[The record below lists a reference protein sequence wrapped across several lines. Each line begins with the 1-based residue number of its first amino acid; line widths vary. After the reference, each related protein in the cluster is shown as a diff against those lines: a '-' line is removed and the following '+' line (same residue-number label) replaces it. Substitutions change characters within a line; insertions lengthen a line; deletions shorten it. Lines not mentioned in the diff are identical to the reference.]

1 MTQKSE
7 AQKGNITPE
16 MEAVAH
22 DENINVNKLAK
33 LIADGRV
40 VIPKNINGHSK
51 ACGIGDGLKTKINAN
66 IGSSSKIDD
75 IELEVNKAKLAQ
87 EYGADAL
94 MDLSTGSDLTT
105 FRKKIMDA
113 VDITIGTVPIYE
125 AGVIT
130 LNKNKEIIDMDA
142 DDLFKAIENQAKE
155 FGALSNYKN
164 RNGRAPLSDSSR
176 KDAYRAIE
184 DKYGVKRDQSVPF
197 YKTGNW
203 EVPERYG
210 RDGALVSVI
219 RDSAGFL
226 LVTPSSFG
234 GEWWVPEKYVDR
246 LGGADFRKL
255 IFIDR
260 TNQNLATLEQG
271 DSTWLVRSMNP
282 ITTGLHRPPYKRE
295 TPPGVYVIRR
305 KLEAM
310 PFLRDGS
317 IEPGGFA
324 PWASRFSG
332 GAYLH
337 GVPVNY
343 PDSVVL
349 EYSGTL
355 GTTPRSHMCVRNATS
370 HAKFIYDWAPISE
383 ALVIVFD

>member
-1 MTQKSE
+1 M
-7 AQKGNITPE
+7 
-16 MEAVAH
+16 
-22 DENINVNKLAK
+22 
-33 LIADGRV
+33 
-40 VIPKNINGHSK
+40 
-51 ACGIGDGLKTKINAN
+51 
-66 IGSSSKIDD
+66 
-75 IELEVNKAKLAQ
+75 
-87 EYGADAL
+87 
-94 MDLSTGSDLTT
+94 
-105 FRKKIMDA
+105 
-113 VDITIGTVPIYE
+113 
-125 AGVIT
+125 
-130 LNKNKEIIDMDA
+130 
-142 DDLFKAIENQAKE
+142 
-155 FGALSNYKN
+155 
-164 RNGRAPLSDSSR
+164 
-176 KDAYRAIE
+176 
-184 DKYGVKRDQSVPF
+184 KRDQSVPF

-271 DSTWLVRSMNP
+271 DSPWLVRSMNP

-305 KLEAM
+305 
-310 PFLRDGS
+310 
-317 IEPGGFA
+317 A

>member
-1 MTQKSE
+1 M
-7 AQKGNITPE
+7 
-16 MEAVAH
+16 
-22 DENINVNKLAK
+22 
-33 LIADGRV
+33 
-40 VIPKNINGHSK
+40 
-51 ACGIGDGLKTKINAN
+51 C
-66 IGSSSKIDD
+66 SS
-75 IELEVNKAKLAQ
+75 A
-87 EYGADAL
+87 
-94 MDLSTGSDLTT
+94 
-105 FRKKIMDA
+105 
-113 VDITIGTVPIYE
+113 
-125 AGVIT
+125 
-130 LNKNKEIIDMDA
+130 
-142 DDLFKAIENQAKE
+142 
-155 FGALSNYKN
+155 
-164 RNGRAPLSDSSR
+164 
-176 KDAYRAIE
+176 
-184 DKYGVKRDQSVPF
+184 
-197 YKTGNW
+197 
-203 EVPERYG
+203 
-210 RDGALVSVI
+210 
-219 RDSAGFL
+219 
-226 LVTPSSFG
+226 PSSFG

-324 PWASRFSG
+324 PWASRFSE